1 MTIVA
6 LRRADADDATL
17 LRRARRGD
25 RRARRIFCRRH
36 AARAFE
42 LVDLMVDDGADKTAL
57 AAAVLSGTVAEGV
70 AGDDAL
76 VRCAV
81 TVVLPATDQRGLAR
95 LVTALTDVD
104 GRSEGEVADLVG
116 RSPAEVAGLRTLA
129 YAAAGAP
136 RPMTRECRGWPL
148 AARRD
153 RLTPQERDAANGHLM
168 LCRSCRNRLTEQ
180 RETRDKL
187 LIRGGAVSAV
197 VVADIVSLSLPAG
210 GAVAGGGLASVV
222 MGKAGVAVVGAT
234 ALAVTATSAGIA
246 LTRHAPD
253 HKAPSVNAPAT
264 RSGAGDGSNVS
275 QPRDAA
281 GTGADTATTPP
292 PSTAP
297 AKKSATVTNVPA
309 VTPTDLPT
317 LSVPLPLQLPTAL
330 PTLPTVPPLPLPG
343 PSVGVSVPPLPTAPS
358 LLGH

>member
-6 LRRADADDATL
+6 LRRADADDATMV
-17 LRRARRGD
+17 RRARRGD

-42 LVDLMVDDGADKTAL
+42 LVDLMVDDGPDKTAL
-57 AAAVLSGTVAEGV
+57 AAAVLSAVVAEGV

-81 TVVLPATDQRGLAR
+81 TVVLAAADERGLAR

-104 GRSEGEVADLVG
+104 GRSEAEVADLVG
-116 RSPAEVAGLRTLA
+116 RSPAEIADLRTLA

-136 RPMTRECRGWPL
+136 RPITRECRGWPL

-168 LCRSCRNRLTEQ
+168 LCRSCRVRLNEQ
-180 RETRDKL
+180 RQTRDKL

-210 GAVAGGGLASVV
+210 GAAAGSGLASVV

-234 ALAVTATSAGIA
+234 ALAVTVTSAGIA

-253 HKAPSVNAPAT
+253 HNAPSVNAPAP
-264 RSGAGDGSNVS
+264 RGGAGHGSNGS

-281 GTGADTATTPP
+281 GSTGTDTTATPP

-297 AKKSATVTNVPA
+297 AKKNAPVTNVPA
-309 VTPTDLPT
+309 VTPTDVPALP
-317 LSVPLPLQLPTAL
+317 VPLQLQLPTAL
-330 PTLPTVPPLPLPG
+330 PTLSTPPLPLP
-343 PSVGVSVPPLPTAPS
+343 SDGVSVPPLPTATA
-358 LLGH
+358 LVGH

>member
-42 LVDLMVDDGADKTAL
+42 LVDFMVDDGPDKTAL
-57 AAAVLSGTVAEGV
+57 AAAVLSAVVADGV

-81 TVVLPATDQRGLAR
+81 TVVLAAADERGLAR

-104 GRSEGEVADLVG
+104 GRSEAEVADLVG
-116 RSPAEVAGLRTLA
+116 RSPAEIADLRTLA

-136 RPMTRECRGWPL
+136 RPITRECRGWPL

-153 RLTPQERDAANGHLM
+153 RLTPPERDAANGHLM
-168 LCRSCRNRLTEQ
+168 LCRSCRVRLNEQ

-222 MGKAGVAVVGAT
+222 LGKAGVAVVGAT

-253 HKAPSVNAPAT
+253 HHAPSVNAPAT
-264 RSGAGDGSNVS
+264 RGGTGHGSNAS

-281 GTGADTATTPP
+281 GSTGADTTATPP

-297 AKKSATVTNVPA
+297 AKKNATITNVPA
-309 VTPTDLPT
+309 VTPTDPPT
-317 LSVPLPLQLPTAL
+317 SPVPLQLPTAL
-330 PTLPTVPPLPLPG
+330 PTLPTSPLPL
-343 PSVGVSVPPLPTAPS
+343 PSVGVSVPPLPTATA
-358 LLGH
+358 LVGH